1 MKRLAFIAVL
11 ALLLSPI
18 LTFAQGQVVSGAVR
32 NSLTKEA
39 VSAASVTIK
48 GSTSGTFTDDKGNF
62 RLTVPS
68 SVKFPFTLVISSI
81 GFSELEISVAA
92 AGEQS
97 INLMPSAA
105 LGEELVVS
113 ATRLPTRILESPV
126 SIERVSGATLR
137 NAPVAN
143 YYDIVTNLKGVDMVA
158 SSLTFRTVTTRGFAS
173 MELLQGASSALY
185 GPGGMNG
192 TLLINSK
199 SPFRHQGLSF
209 QTKMGMMHTDS
220 KYRQPGGYHNWS
232 LRYAE
237 KVNDRFAFKINTEL
251 IQAKDWLAAD
261 YRNVNRNNRI
271 TDNLIAGTRE
281 TDPNYDGV
289 NVYGDETTIDL
300 RQVLN
305 GIAGQAPFLAPYIS
319 TLTGRPMNVSR
330 TGYTEKEITD
340 PNTINFKLG
349 GALHYKLNNNV
360 EAVFSGFWGTGN
372 SVYTGSDRYI
382 LKDLKMAQYKLE
394 LNAKRWM
401 LRAYTTQ
408 ENSGQAYNA
417 TIAARLFNEA
427 WNYFK
432 VPHQLFT
439 DLVE

>member
-158 SSLTFRTVTTRGFAS
+158 SSLTFRTVTTRGFAGS
-173 MELLQGASSALY
+173 GNTRFNQMID
-185 GPGGMNG
+185 GM
-192 TLLINSK
+192 
-199 SPFRHQGLSF
+199 
-209 QTKMGMMHTDS
+209 
-220 KYRQPGGYHNWS
+220 
-232 LRYAE
+232 
-237 KVNDRFAFKINTEL
+237 
-251 IQAKDWLAAD
+251 
-261 YRNVNRNNRI
+261 
-271 TDNLIAGTRE
+271 DN
-281 TDPNYDGV
+281 
-289 NVYGDETTIDL
+289 
-300 RQVLN
+300 
-305 GIAGQAPFLAPYIS
+305 QAPGL
-319 TLTGRPMNVSR
+319 
-330 TGYTEKEITD
+330 
-340 PNTINFKLG
+340 NF
-349 GALHYKLNNNV
+349 
-360 EAVFSGFWGTGN
+360 
-372 SVYTGSDRYI
+372 SVGSVI
-382 LKDLKMAQYKLE
+382 
-394 LNAKRWM
+394 
-401 LRAYTTQ
+401 
-408 ENSGQAYNA
+408 G
-417 TIAARLFNEA
+417 
-427 WNYFK
+427 
-432 VPHQLFT
+432 
-439 DLVE
+439 